1 MRINIWLHDRW
12 YYDLDF
18 NSALVLASEYYA
30 EHGDVETIITLVSTS
45 KVVNRFQLRDST
57 RWRTFEELLEIIN
70 YKPLPLEVVDAININ
85 S

>member
-57 RWRTFEELLEIIN
+57 HWKTFEELIELSC
-70 YKPLPLEVVDAININ
+70 YKLIEVVDAINIH